1 MNTFHTLSQQVDN
14 TLKKEFNRFN
24 EDIIF
29 TTLVPSPSFRKK
41 LLSFQT
47 NVHNECEWINF
58 FQENSNTLWLLHKKK
73 ILGAIYIVYHGIK
86 TINRIDYPIFYISNR
101 CTFDKSGH
109 PYFTSGR
116 LLWIYALR
124 HIYRLSYG
132 QRFIV
137 WNHSTSSAKLY
148 HSKMNMKSYDKL
160 FPRITKKDF
169 MTLTDVIEEKNNVR
183 EEYLDD
189 GLYLFYRALPMDYN
203 DLYDSFQRNIQ
214 VSQQDFS
221 SQSNNQTRKKRK

>member
-73 ILGAIYIVYHGIK
+73 YWERYI
-86 TINRIDYPIFYISNR
+86 
-101 CTFDKSGH
+101 
-109 PYFTSGR
+109 
-116 LLWIYALR
+116 
-124 HIYRLSYG
+124 
-132 QRFIV
+132 
-137 WNHSTSSAKLY
+137 
-148 HSKMNMKSYDKL
+148 
-160 FPRITKKDF
+160 
-169 MTLTDVIEEKNNVR
+169 
-183 EEYLDD
+183 
-189 GLYLFYRALPMDYN
+189 
-203 DLYDSFQRNIQ
+203 
-214 VSQQDFS
+214 
-221 SQSNNQTRKKRK
+221 

>member
-1 MNTFHTLSQQVDN
+1 
-14 TLKKEFNRFN
+14 
-24 EDIIF
+24 
-29 TTLVPSPSFRKK
+29 
-41 LLSFQT
+41 
-47 NVHNECEWINF
+47 
-58 FQENSNTLWLLHKKK
+58 
-73 ILGAIYIVYHGIK
+73 
-86 TINRIDYPIFYISNR
+86 
-101 CTFDKSGH
+101 
-109 PYFTSGR
+109 
-116 LLWIYALR
+116 
-124 HIYRLSYG
+124 
-132 QRFIV
+132 
-137 WNHSTSSAKLY
+137 
-148 HSKMNMKSYDKL
+148 MKSYDKL

>member
-1 MNTFHTLSQQVDN
+1 
-14 TLKKEFNRFN
+14 
-24 EDIIF
+24 
-29 TTLVPSPSFRKK
+29 
-41 LLSFQT
+41 
-47 NVHNECEWINF
+47 
-58 FQENSNTLWLLHKKK
+58 
-73 ILGAIYIVYHGIK
+73 
-86 TINRIDYPIFYISNR
+86 
-101 CTFDKSGH
+101 
-109 PYFTSGR
+109 
-116 LLWIYALR
+116 
-124 HIYRLSYG
+124 
-132 QRFIV
+132 
-137 WNHSTSSAKLY
+137 
-148 HSKMNMKSYDKL
+148 MNMKSYDKL